1 LNCPFCGYIDSKVID
16 SRDVNDGIRR
26 RRQCLRCDL
35 RFTTYER
42 LQRASL
48 FVIKKD
54 GRREEFNREKL
65 LRGIRKACDKRPLA
79 GGAVDR
85 LVDEIEGELY
95 QTGRAEVSSSR
106 VGDLVMA
113 KLKKLDHIAY
123 IRFASVY
130 REFEDITTLKEEVDS
145 LAGNSFAPPVDQ
157 LPLFRQEELPVQI
170 QTRRRSR
177 R

>member
-1 LNCPFCGYIDSKVID
+1 MNCPFCGYNDSKVID

-42 LQRASL
+42 LQRTSL
-48 FVIKKD
+48 FVVKKD
-54 GRREEFNREKL
+54 NRREEFSREKL
-65 LRGIRKACDKRPLA
+65 LTGIRKACDKRPLPSD
-79 GGAVDR
+79 AVAK
-85 LVDEIEGELY
+85 LVDKIEGELY
-95 QTGRAEVSSSR
+95 QSGRSEVPSAYI
-106 VGDLVMA
+106 GDLVMA

-123 IRFASVY
+123 LRFASVY

-145 LAGNSFAPPVDQ
+145 LANHAPSPPADQ
-157 LPLFRQEELPVQI
+157 LPLFQQDELPVQI